1 MTSVMD
7 PQSISFNPRDD
18 IWRFHSEMLRVQQTQ
33 AEHAD
38 RLSRLERRQ
47 DEDARVKSV
56 WGTSSPF
63 PSVLGGTPQQVPLQ
77 QPNSDAFS
85 TFDDQS
91 SNLIGSLH
99 LDPEEEPRRLGAT
112 SRANSV
118 RFDESANQGHWS
130 QASRVSMDLIPR
142 SGSSLGGHPMTE
154 RSYSHKSDGRQSSAA
169 ASVHSATSGRAN
181 SLGIDTAFPGD
192 ASTLDVP
199 RIAPG
204 LFFLGSVPAVIR
216 CWLNTSF
223 KHDSLLYAAV
233 CSGSYT
239 SSLDVKL
246 IEKLGYEDQIFRDD
260 EGTRRIKLD
269 LYLPEAV
276 PYPASSRASSPTPQ
290 LPSLKVDFRVVES
303 DGVDSKAIKVV
314 LGSDLLRHHSADIL
328 FSSNSMVL
336 FDDERNKLSVPL
348 VRPED
353 ESTFKSLQTSTHEH
367 RAAFPQD
374 FDAAPG
380 SSGRSEGKRSPMT
393 LEGLKQASPAPTAH
407 PNGRHATV
415 AFSEDDPVTTPDRR
429 SMERNAPGSSAAH
442 RLDQTKDAH
451 SDSDHATAPSQVSR
465 SNSSSSAI
473 WGNWRRIESEKSD
486 STAPTTAADWA
497 SLGRNSQQGAA
508 GGSTGTNSS
517 SNTYQRRDTG
527 IKVLKPIRTQSRNPS
542 VASGAGGPLS
552 ATSTPTTTG
561 GGGASA
567 SSSRFFDEGRRRVT
581 SVSSA
586 AGGGGAAAGWATG
599 QARDGGE
606 QPGGSSSSGSS
617 GPKRAISVSDVVKG
631 GGGGGGTAKD
641 ASAGSGKPA
650 GGLAKQN
657 QNPVGGASAFAW
669 LNSAGGGSGGAG
681 GAGGAGGTK

>member
-1 MTSVMD
+1 MD
-7 PQSISFNPRDD
+7 PQSIPFTPRDD

-33 AEHAD
+33 AEHSD

-77 QPNSDAFS
+77 QPNPDAFS
-85 TFDDQS
+85 NFDDQS

-118 RFDESANQGHWS
+118 RFDETANQGHWS
-130 QASRVSMDLIPR
+130 HASRVSMDLIPR
-142 SGSSLGGHPMTE
+142 TGSSLGGHPMTE

-181 SLGIDTAFPGD
+181 SLGIDTTFPGD

-204 LFFLGSVPAVIR
+204 LFFLGSVPAIIR

-223 KHDSLLYAAV
+223 RHDSLLYAAV
-233 CSGSYT
+233 CTGSYT
-239 SSLDVKL
+239 SCLDMKL
-246 IEKLGYEDQIFRDD
+246 VEKLGYEGQMMRDD
-260 EGTRRIKLD
+260 EGTRKIKLD

-290 LPSLKVDFRVVES
+290 LPSLKVEFTVVES
-303 DGVDSKAIKVV
+303 VGADSKAIKIF

-328 FSSNSMVL
+328 FSSNSLLL

-353 ESTFKSLQTSTHEH
+353 ESTFKTLQTSTQEQ
-367 RAAFPQD
+367 RTPFAQD

-380 SSGRSEGKRSPMT
+380 SSRPSEDKRSPRA
-393 LEGLKQASPAPTAH
+393 LEGLKQASPAPASHT
-407 PNGRHATV
+407 NERNATV
-415 AFSEDDPVTTPDRR
+415 TFSEDESTIPDRR
-429 SMERNAPGSSAAH
+429 SFERNAPNRTEHG
-442 RLDQTKDAH
+442 KDGH
-451 SDSDHATAPSQVSR
+451 NDSDHGAAASQVSR

-473 WGNWRRIESEKSD
+473 WGNWRRIESEKTD
-486 STAPTTAADWA
+486 SSTADWA
-497 SLGRNSQQGAA
+497 SLGRNSHQGPGSGGGGG
-508 GGSTGTNSS
+508 GGSAS

-527 IKVLKPIRTQSRNPS
+527 IKVLKPIRTQSRNAS
-542 VASGAGGPLS
+542 VASGAG
-552 ATSTPTTTG
+552 
-561 GGGASA
+561 A
-567 SSSRFFDEGRRRVT
+567 SSN
-581 SVSSA
+581 A
-586 AGGGGAAAGWATG
+586 AGGGPQSATGKPGSSAATAAAG
-599 QARDGGE
+599 GG
-606 QPGGSSSSGSS
+606 
-617 GPKRAISVSDVVKG
+617 R
-631 GGGGGGTAKD
+631 
-641 ASAGSGKPA
+641 
-650 GGLAKQN
+650 QN

-669 LNSAGGGSGGAG
+669 LNSAGGPGGAG
-681 GAGGAGGTK
+681 TGAGAGK

>member
-1 MTSVMD
+1 MD
-7 PQSISFNPRDD
+7 PQSIPFTPRDD

-63 PSVLGGTPQQVPLQ
+63 PSVLVPLQ

-118 RFDESANQGHWS
+118 RFDETANQGHWS
-130 QASRVSMDLIPR
+130 HASRVSMDLIPR
-142 SGSSLGGHPMTE
+142 TGSSLGGHPMTE

-181 SLGIDTAFPGD
+181 SLGIDTTFPGD

-204 LFFLGSVPAVIR
+204 LFFLGTVPAVIR

-223 KHDSLLYAAV
+223 KHDSLIYAAV

-239 SSLDVKL
+239 SSLDMKL
-246 IEKLGYEDQIFRDD
+246 IEKLGYEGQIVRDD
-260 EGTRRIKLD
+260 EGTRKIKLE

-290 LPSLKVDFRVVES
+290 LPSLKVDFTVVES
-303 DGVDSKAIKVV
+303 YGADSKAIKVV

-328 FSSNSMVL
+328 FSSNSMIL

-353 ESTFKSLQTSTHEH
+353 ESTFKTLQTSTHEQ
-367 RAAFPQD
+367 RVVFSQD
-374 FDAAPG
+374 FDGAPG
-380 SSGRSEGKRSPMT
+380 SSTSPT
-393 LEGLKQASPAPTAH
+393 SAAQS
-407 PNGRHATV
+407 NDRHTTV
-415 AFSEDDPVTTPDRR
+415 AFSEDDHVTTSDRR
-429 SMERNAPGSSAAH
+429 SLPGSSQAN
-442 RLDQTKDAH
+442 RLDQNKDVH
-451 SDSDHATAPSQVSR
+451 SDSDHTPARSQVSR
-465 SNSSSSAI
+465 SDSSSSAI

-486 STAPTTAADWA
+486 STTPTTTADWA
-497 SLGRNSQQGAA
+497 SLGRNSQQGVA
-508 GGSTGTNSS
+508 GGGTSTNS
-517 SNTYQRRDTG
+517 SNTYKRRDTG
-527 IKVLKPIRTQSRNPS
+527 IKVLKPIRTQSSRNPS
-542 VASGAGGPLS
+542 VASGAGGPPS
-552 ATSTPTTTG
+552 AVSTPSTTTG
-561 GGGASA
+561 GGA
-567 SSSRFFDEGRRRVT
+567 SS
-581 SVSSA
+581 
-586 AGGGGAAAGWATG
+586 
-599 QARDGGE
+599 
-606 QPGGSSSSGSS
+606 
-617 GPKRAISVSDVVKG
+617 
-631 GGGGGGTAKD
+631 
-641 ASAGSGKPA
+641 SGKPA
-650 GGLAKQN
+650 GPSKQN

-669 LNSAGGGSGGAG
+669 LNSAG
-681 GAGGAGGTK
+681 

>member
-7 PQSISFNPRDD
+7 PQSIPFTPRDD

-118 RFDESANQGHWS
+118 RFDETANQGHWS
-130 QASRVSMDLIPR
+130 HASRVSMDLIPR
-142 SGSSLGGHPMTE
+142 TGSSLGGHPMTE

-181 SLGIDTAFPGD
+181 SLGIDTTFPGD

-204 LFFLGSVPAVIR
+204 LFFLGTVPAVIR

-239 SSLDVKL
+239 SSLDMKL
-246 IEKLGYEDQIFRDD
+246 IEKLGYEGQIVRDD
-260 EGTRRIKLD
+260 EGTRKIKLE

-290 LPSLKVDFRVVES
+290 LPSLKVDFTVVES
-303 DGVDSKAIKVV
+303 YGANSKAIKVV

-328 FSSNSMVL
+328 FSSNSMIL

-353 ESTFKSLQTSTHEH
+353 ESTFKTLQTSTHEQ
-367 RAAFPQD
+367 RVVFSQD
-374 FDAAPG
+374 FDGAPG
-380 SSGRSEGKRSPMT
+380 SSSRSEGKRSPMA
-393 LEGLKQASPAPTAH
+393 LEGLKQASPTPAAQS
-407 PNGRHATV
+407 NDRHTTV
-415 AFSEDDPVTTPDRR
+415 AFSEDDHVTTSDRR
-429 SMERNAPGSSAAH
+429 SLPGSSQAN
-442 RLDQTKDAH
+442 RLDQNKDVH
-451 SDSDHATAPSQVSR
+451 SDSDHTPARSQVSR
-465 SNSSSSAI
+465 SDSSSSAI

-486 STAPTTAADWA
+486 STTPTTTADWA
-497 SLGRNSQQGAA
+497 SLGRNSQQGVA
-508 GGSTGTNSS
+508 GGGTSTNS

-542 VASGAGGPLS
+542 VASGAGGPPS
-552 ATSTPTTTG
+552 AVSTPTTTT
-561 GGGASA
+561 GGGASS

-586 AGGGGAAAGWATG
+586 AGGGAAGWGSG

-606 QPGGSSSSGSS
+606 QPGISSSSSSS
-617 GPKRAISVSDVVKG
+617 GPKRAISVSEVVKG
-631 GGGGGGTAKD
+631 GGGAGGGGTAKD

-650 GGLAKQN
+650 GPSKQN

-669 LNSAGGGSGGAG
+669 LNSAGGGGAGVGGGGA
-681 GAGGAGGTK
+681 AK

>member
-1 MTSVMD
+1 MD
-7 PQSISFNPRDD
+7 PQSIPFTPRDD

-63 PSVLGGTPQQVPLQ
+63 PSVLVPLQ

-118 RFDESANQGHWS
+118 RFDETANQGHWS
-130 QASRVSMDLIPR
+130 HASRVSMDLIPR
-142 SGSSLGGHPMTE
+142 TGSSLGGHPMTE

-181 SLGIDTAFPGD
+181 SLGIDTTFPGD

-204 LFFLGSVPAVIR
+204 LFFLGTVPAVIR

-223 KHDSLLYAAV
+223 KHDSLIYAAV

-239 SSLDVKL
+239 SSLDMKL
-246 IEKLGYEDQIFRDD
+246 IEKLGYEGQIVRDD
-260 EGTRRIKLD
+260 EGTRKIKLE

-290 LPSLKVDFRVVES
+290 LPSLKVDFTVVES
-303 DGVDSKAIKVV
+303 YGADSKAIKVV

-328 FSSNSMVL
+328 FSSNSMIL

-353 ESTFKSLQTSTHEH
+353 ESTFKTLQTSTHEQ
-367 RAAFPQD
+367 RVVFSQD
-374 FDAAPG
+374 FDGAPG
-380 SSGRSEGKRSPMT
+380 SSTSPT
-393 LEGLKQASPAPTAH
+393 SAAQS
-407 PNGRHATV
+407 NDRHTTV
-415 AFSEDDPVTTPDRR
+415 AFSEDDHVTTSDRR
-429 SMERNAPGSSAAH
+429 SLPGSSQAN
-442 RLDQTKDAH
+442 RLDQNKDVH
-451 SDSDHATAPSQVSR
+451 SDSDHTPARSQVSR
-465 SNSSSSAI
+465 SDSSSSAI

-486 STAPTTAADWA
+486 STTPTTTADWA
-497 SLGRNSQQGAA
+497 SLGRNSQQGVA
-508 GGSTGTNSS
+508 GGGTSTNS
-517 SNTYQRRDTG
+517 SNTYKRRDTG
-527 IKVLKPIRTQSRNPS
+527 IKVLKPIRTQSSRNPS
-542 VASGAGGPLS
+542 VASGAGGPPS
-552 ATSTPTTTG
+552 AVSTPSTTTG
-561 GGGASA
+561 GGA
-567 SSSRFFDEGRRRVT
+567 SS
-581 SVSSA
+581 
-586 AGGGGAAAGWATG
+586 
-599 QARDGGE
+599 
-606 QPGGSSSSGSS
+606 
-617 GPKRAISVSDVVKG
+617 
-631 GGGGGGTAKD
+631 
-641 ASAGSGKPA
+641 SGKPA
-650 GGLAKQN
+650 GPSKQN

-669 LNSAGGGSGGAG
+669 LNSAGGGGAGVGGGGA
-681 GAGGAGGTK
+681 AK

>member
-1 MTSVMD
+1 MD

-63 PSVLGGTPQQVPLQ
+63 PTVLVPLQ

-130 QASRVSMDLIPR
+130 HASRVSMDLIPR

-204 LFFLGSVPAVIR
+204 LFFLGSVPAIIR

-246 IEKLGYEDQIFRDD
+246 IEKLGYEDQIVRDD

-303 DGVDSKAIKVV
+303 GGVDSKAIKVV

-380 SSGRSEGKRSPMT
+380 SS
-393 LEGLKQASPAPTAH
+393 AH
-407 PNGRHATV
+407 PNDRHATV

-442 RLDQTKDAH
+442 RLDQNKDAH

-486 STAPTTAADWA
+486 STTPTTTADWA

-561 GGGASA
+561 GGGAS
-567 SSSRFFDEGRRRVT
+567 S
-581 SVSSA
+581 
-586 AGGGGAAAGWATG
+586 
-599 QARDGGE
+599 
-606 QPGGSSSSGSS
+606 
-617 GPKRAISVSDVVKG
+617 
-631 GGGGGGTAKD
+631 
-641 ASAGSGKPA
+641 SGKPA

-669 LNSAGGGSGGAG
+669 LNSAG
-681 GAGGAGGTK
+681 

>member
-1 MTSVMD
+1 MD

-63 PSVLGGTPQQVPLQ
+63 PSVLVPLQ

-367 RAAFPQD
+367 RAA
-374 FDAAPG
+374 
-380 SSGRSEGKRSPMT
+380 SPMT

-527 IKVLKPIRTQSRNPS
+527 IKVLKPIRTQSR
-542 VASGAGGPLS
+542 
-552 ATSTPTTTG
+552 
-561 GGGASA
+561 GASA
-567 SSSRFFDEGRRRVT
+567 SSSRFFDEGRRR
-581 SVSSA
+581 
-586 AGGGGAAAGWATG
+586 
-599 QARDGGE
+599 
-606 QPGGSSSSGSS
+606 
-617 GPKRAISVSDVVKG
+617 G